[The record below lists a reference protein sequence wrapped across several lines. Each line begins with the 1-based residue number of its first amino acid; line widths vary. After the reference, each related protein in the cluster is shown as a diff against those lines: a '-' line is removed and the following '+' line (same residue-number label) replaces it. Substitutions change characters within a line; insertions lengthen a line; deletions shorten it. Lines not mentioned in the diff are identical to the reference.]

1 MKIAATLILG
11 IIATIAGVDALV
23 VQQPAGTKNQ
33 APAIT
38 NDVAGRRHFLLSATA
53 AVKAAAIVGATAAVS
68 PQPASAAVKGNAPQG
83 SFILGKIDKKSTVGK
98 EISSFDS
105 LIENFKNTRLDGG
118 LDASKLKEPSI
129 SFLEFGAKLKEG
141 KVTFV
146 EFLAPNGDIAYA
158 SVNTGEGGKN
168 ERLRIGQGYPT
179 TSKSSWSSPDYVIR
193 AVSNYGVPY
202 AFTVPALAKFKTRKA

>member
-1 MKIAATLILG
+1 MKISATLVLG
-11 IIATIAGVDALV
+11 VIATIAGVDALV
-23 VQQPAGTKNQ
+23 QHPTRTKNQ
-33 APAIT
+33 APTIT
-38 NDVAGRRHFLLSATA
+38 NDIGGRRDFFSSATA
-53 AVKAAAIVGATAAVS
+53 AITSAAIVGATAAAA

-83 SFILGKIDKKSTVGK
+83 SFILGKISKKSTVGK

-118 LDASKLKEPSI
+118 LDASKIKEPSI
-129 SFLEFGAKLKEG
+129 SFIDFGAKLKDG

-158 SVNTGEGGKN
+158 SVNTDGGKN

-193 AVSNYGVPY
+193 AVSNYGMYSCQCP
-202 AFTVPALAKFKTRKA
+202 T